1 MNWDTVKGNW
11 RQFTG
16 SIKKTWGKLT
26 DDELM
31 EIAGDKD
38 RLLGKIQEK
47 YGYAKEEAQRRLG
60 EWERSQEQQQGAKR
74 AGTVKGGL
82 DES

>member
-16 SIKKTWGKLT
+16 SVKKTWGRLT
-26 DDELM
+26 DDELI
-31 EIAGDKD
+31 EIAGD
-38 RLLGKIQEK
+38 REMLLGKIQEK
-47 YGYAKEEAQRRLG
+47 YGYAREEAQRRLG
-60 EWERSQEQQQGAKR
+60 EWERSQEQQGAKR

-82 DES
+82 DEG